1 MNDKEVE
8 HFTETTK
15 REARWWD
22 WIGRILP
29 LVAIC
34 TIAVLHYFKM
44 HDIRDMFLDVA
55 VIVFFTVCFIWWYWA
70 IKKIVYSAK
79 YMQSTQQKFAELVK
93 EIKKFKKESKDLDS
107 NR

>member
-8 HFTETTK
+8 HFTDSTTK
-15 REARWWD
+15 EARWWD
-22 WIGRILP
+22 WLARILP

-44 HDIRDMFLDVA
+44 HDIRDMVLDIA
-55 VIVFFTVCFIWWYWA
+55 VIIFFTVCFVWWYWA
-70 IKKIVYSAK
+70 IKKIVYAAR
-79 YMQSTQQKFAELVK
+79 YMKSTQERFADLLKELR
-93 EIKKFKKESKDLDS
+93 KFKKESKDLDS

>member
-22 WIGRILP
+22 WLGRILP
-29 LVAIC
+29 LVTIC

-44 HDIRDMFLDVA
+44 YNIRDIVLDVA
-55 VIVFFTVCFIWWYWA
+55 VIVFFTICFIWWYWA

-79 YMQSTQQKFAELVK
+79 YMQSTQQRFSELVQ
-93 EIKKFKKESKDLDS
+93 EIKKFRKEKGDLDS

>member
-8 HFTETTK
+8 HFTDSTTK
-15 REARWWD
+15 EARWWD
-22 WIGRILP
+22 WIARILP

-34 TIAVLHYFKM
+34 IIAVLHYFKM
-44 HDIRDMFLDVA
+44 HDIRDIILDIS

-70 IKKIVYSAK
+70 IKKIVYAAK
-79 YMQSTQQKFAELVK
+79 YMKSTQERFAELLK
-93 EIKKFKKESKDLDS
+93 ELRSFKKESKNLDS